1 MAKEKYVCS
10 GEFEKSL
17 GKLLVGNKNKDKF
30 DQNRWSMSK
39 VRKVGQLYEFHFYK

>member
-17 GKLLVGNKNKDKF
+17 GKLLVGNKR
-30 DQNRWSMSK
+30 QGTS
-39 VRKVGQLYEFHFYK
+39 